1 MMAYVTR
8 YIFGTD
14 KLRRNAFEV
23 RGLNGARTGVIHCDD
38 SAILSQWLKYI
49 TDNITGLTHLQVK
62 NILFR
67 INLLLIIIISN
78 NYIIVY
84 KLFIFQM
91 KLYNRNFGVGERIEY
106 MGWVNEAVS
115 NSNQPWQSYRPRFL
129 ALKGPDLLL
138 FETPPVSVSNII
150 INIYLINF
158 NNASCA

>member
-62 NILFR
+62 NIIFQVHLF
-67 INLLLIIIISN
+67 IISIHLFII
-78 NYIIVY
+78 YII
-84 KLFIFQM
+84 IFQM

-138 FETPPVSVSNII
+138 FETPPVSINKVLIVYIVQLNIM
-150 INIYLINF
+150 IYF
-158 NNASCA
+158 